1 MLYAP
6 YGAVTEQK
14 FATMARK
21 FIPENLLTID
31 FWEIFLNKCVPLE
44 KGQSEYK
51 YYENEDSGKYL
62 YKSIKQ
68 RAIVTYDHHSGQ
80 LRIGTFGGD

>member
-21 FIPENLLTID
+21 FVPENLLTID
-31 FWEIFLNKCVPLE
+31 FWEIFWVISGNFC
-44 KGQSEYK
+44 SEHK
-51 YYENEDSGKYL
+51 ERKL
-62 YKSIKQ
+62 HKSRSYI
-68 RAIVTYDHHSGQ
+68 I
-80 LRIGTFGGD
+80 

>member
-14 FATMARK
+14 FATMTRK

-31 FWEIFLNKCVPLE
+31 FWEIFWVI
-44 KGQSEYK
+44 
-51 YYENEDSGKYL
+51 SGNFCSNHK
-62 YKSIKQ
+62 
-68 RAIVTYDHHSGQ
+68 
-80 LRIGTFGGD
+80 

>member
-21 FIPENLLTID
+21 FVPENLLTIKL
-31 FWEIFLNKCVPLE
+31 FENFLGNLWKFLF
-44 KGQSEYK
+44 
-51 YYENEDSGKYL
+51 
-62 YKSIKQ
+62 
-68 RAIVTYDHHSGQ
+68 RAQGA
-80 LRIGTFGGD
+80 

>member
-14 FATMARK
+14 FATMVRK

-31 FWEIFLNKCVPLE
+31 FGEIFWVI
-44 KGQSEYK
+44 
-51 YYENEDSGKYL
+51 SGNFCSNHK
-62 YKSIKQ
+62 
-68 RAIVTYDHHSGQ
+68 
-80 LRIGTFGGD
+80 

>member
-21 FIPENLLTID
+21 FINNRFLGNFLGN
-31 FWEIFLNKCVPLE
+31 FWKFLFQPQV
-44 KGQSEYK
+44 
-51 YYENEDSGKYL
+51 
-62 YKSIKQ
+62 
-68 RAIVTYDHHSGQ
+68 A
-80 LRIGTFGGD
+80 